1 MFNMRIFTILSVI
14 AVIFVLI
21 GSVSAADIHANDTQT
36 QSASDN
42 DEIVS
47 VENDLDELST
57 NPSTYSNLS
66 NEISS
71 GEKYM
76 ELNHDYYTYDY
87 GSTIEITASDSVID
101 GKGATIDMAKSKIQA
116 FKVTAS
122 GVTIKNLTIK
132 NVNYDRSGAI
142 YFSSSGTVIN
152 CNLDGGIFFGGYGT
166 VINCNFV
173 NNTNYGSTI
182 SFGGSGTVTNCN
194 FTNHNAGSYDGGAIH
209 FGTSGAVTN
218 CNFINNKATLGNG
231 GAIHFGTSGSV
242 KNCNFTNNSAP
253 LGNGGAI
260 YFHNTGIAE
269 NCKFADNLANVGGAV
284 SFSTNGEL
292 TNCNFTNNAAIA
304 FFGPYGNDYQYTRD
318 DLMSDYDWTYGNGG
332 AVNFMD
338 NGVVTNCNF
347 DNNFGTGS
355 AGGAI
360 YFYSSGTVEN
370 CNFTDNNVKQYFDG
384 GAIYFNGSG
393 YVENCNFIGNIA
405 FCANGGAIYFHS
417 PGTVENCNFT
427 NNQASNDGVL
437 SLGNGGAVYFYDS
450 GSVTNSNFIDNKAV
464 TGSAIHFNTIS
475 SINAVSNS
483 LFLNNMAN
491 ADGLQVVQYGDKF
504 EISFT
509 GNDNLINAIYSSG
522 DVSFTN
528 VTYWGA
534 NGITNT
540 NTYTPSRSNREVGQ
554 NITVTVV
561 VNDILVLN
569 VTKITDEDG
578 KIVLGKLDNG
588 IYTITARHYADSY
601 YTQVE
606 TTETVVIG
614 NTYSDLANEIRSG
627 GNITLKHDYY
637 SYDQGPVIS
646 IYTPDSVIDGNGAII
661 DMAGLPMCALKVSAS
676 NVTIKNLTI
685 KNANYNKDGGAIY
698 FSSSGTVEN
707 CIFVNNAAKCGG
719 AIYFSSSG
727 AVLNC
732 NFINNTAKC
741 GGAICFYSSSG
752 TNNISNSSFLNNNL
766 HAEDNAL
773 LQIVQNEGKLEISFM
788 GQDNLLNAIYSNGV
802 VNFSNVTYWDVEG
815 IANTGNSFIAPS
827 PSNNGADLNITVI
840 VVANEDIILNTTKV
854 TDKNGKIVL
863 DELVGGIYTITAY
876 HYADSHYAQVET
888 TETVVVGNTYSDLSY
903 EIGSGGNIILKHD
916 YYIYDHGPVISIA
929 TPGSVIDGNGAII
942 DMVGSDIRALK
953 VDASNVTIK
962 NLTIKN
968 ANYNNSVGGA
978 IYFNSSG
985 SVENCNFI
993 NNSVTY
999 IYVGATGLI
1008 RYEGAN
1014 YFSTYGGAIYFR
1026 GKGNVTNC
1034 SFINNSAS
1042 YGGAISLGGGNVT
1055 NCIFVNNKATDSYG
1069 YGGAIYFR
1077 GRGNVTNCSFINNS
1091 AYQEGGAIDFA
1102 SSYTCTVTNC
1112 NFVNNNAARGGS
1124 VYIKSKGEV
1133 TNCSF
1138 TNNSANR
1145 GGAIYCELSNEIEVT
1160 NCNFTG
1166 NNAITGSAIYFPK
1179 YGGTI
1184 TISNSLFL
1192 NNRANVDDNNPLQ
1205 MVQNGN
1211 KIEIAFMGQ
1220 DNLLN
1225 AIHAAYGYVRFTNVT
1240 YWGVNG
1246 IANTGSSTISGSQME
1261 VGQNIT
1267 VIVVVNDDIV
1277 LNATKVT
1284 DSNGKIVLEEVIKD
1298 NYLIM
1303 ACHDE
1308 DSYYTQ
1314 AKIIKTN
1321 MGVSVTP
1328 ITTNNKTVNITAKSN
1343 IRNDVIRGKLLFVIP
1358 NGTEISASYNADGTW
1373 WAVYT
1378 FDDYGDYNVNA
1389 SYIGGEGIVINNA
1402 LISIKN
1408 DVPINVNDV
1417 SIVFGDV
1424 ANVVVGVPE
1433 AINGQNISIT
1443 VNETSKNTTIEYGKA
1458 NAVFLDLPV
1467 GEYVISVDYLGDVV
1481 NSANST
1487 NAKLTVNKVNST
1499 LTVDNVVLDYGETT
1513 EVTVAT
1519 DGATHIIAKIDN
1531 REAAVNGNTIII
1543 PVLDVGN
1550 YTLTVTTI
1558 PDSNHYAVT
1567 KTANLMVIRVNNTKT
1582 NGTSENVTDNTNST
1596 NSSDTSDT
1604 VKPEMIIPQLDEI
1617 SSDGSIPVTLPSDA
1631 TGTVILT
1638 VNGMDYNFD
1647 VSNGVANVKLPELAN
1662 GDYPYTITYSGD
1674 SKYSSFN
1681 NEGSL
1686 KVNKTT
1692 ANPVKNE
1699 TNATVVDDSKILA
1712 SNKKVIYATGKY
1724 YTIKVYGKDG
1734 QFANGVK
1741 VVITVNG
1748 KTFKKLTTKEG
1759 VAKFKATQKPG
1770 TYKMVISALN
1780 NNITKTL
1787 TVKHLIKL
1795 KSATVKK
1802 SAKKLVLQASLGK
1815 VNGKYLKGK
1824 TITFKFKGKVV
1835 GKVKTDKK
1843 GVAKVTIKSSILKK
1857 LKVGKKITY
1866 QATYNKD
1873 TIKKTVKVKK

>member
-393 YVENCNFIGNIA
+393 HVENCNFIGNIA

-569 VTKITDEDG
+569 VTKITDEYG

-741 GGAICFYSSSG
+741 GGAICFYSSLG

-802 VNFSNVTYWDVEG
+802 VNFTNVTYWDGMG
-815 IANTGNSFIAPS
+815 IANTGNSSIAPS

-999 IYVGATGLI
+999 IRVGVTGVFM
-1008 RYEGAN
+1008 YEGAN
-1014 YFSTYGGAIYFR
+1014 YFGTYGGAIYFR
-1026 GKGNVTNC
+1026 GMGTVTNC
-1034 SFINNSAS
+1034 SFVNNSVTS
-1042 YGGAISLGGGNVT
+1042 GGGAIDMGSGNVT
-1055 NCIFVNNKATDSYG
+1055 NCIFVNNKATSDYS
-1069 YGGAIYFR
+1069 YGGAVRFR
-1077 GRGNVTNCSFINNS
+1077 NNGVVTNCSFIYNF
-1091 AYQEGGAIDFA
+1091 AGKGGAIWI
-1102 SSYTCTVTNC
+1102 
-1112 NFVNNNAARGGS
+1112 NNIGN
-1124 VYIKSKGEV
+1124 VM
-1133 TNCSF
+1133 
-1138 TNNSANR
+1138 
-1145 GGAIYCELSNEIEVT
+1145 
-1160 NCNFTG
+1160 NCNFTW
-1166 NNAITGSAIYFPK
+1166 NNAYVGSAIYFDG
-1179 YGGTI
+1179 YSRTS

-1192 NNRANVDDNNPLQ
+1192 KYMANANGLQ
-1205 MVQNGN
+1205 VVQYGD
-1211 KIEIAFMGQ
+1211 KIEISFTGN
-1220 DNLLN
+1220 DNLIN
-1225 AIHAAYGYVRFTNVT
+1225 VIYSRSGFSSTNVT
-1240 YWGVNG
+1240 YWG
-1246 IANTGSSTISGSQME
+1246 AN
-1261 VGQNIT
+1261 QNIMI
-1267 VIVVVNDDIV
+1267 IVVVNDDIV

-1531 REAAVNGNTIII
+1531 REAAVNGNTIMI

-1567 KTANLMVIRVNNTKT
+1567 KTANLMVIGVNNTKT
-1582 NGTSENVTDNTNST
+1582 NATSENVTDNNNST

-1604 VKPEMIIPQLDEI
+1604 VEPEMVIPQLDEI

-1638 VNGMDYNFD
+1638 VNGVDYNFD

-1674 SKYSSFN
+1674 SKYSSFTN
-1681 NEGSL
+1681 TGSL

-1692 ANPVKNE
+1692 VNPVENE
-1699 TNATVVDDSKILA
+1699 TNTTIVDNSKIIA
-1712 SNKKVIYATGKY
+1712 SNKKVTYGTGKY
-1724 YTIKVYGKDG
+1724 YKIKVYGKDG
-1734 QFANGVK
+1734 QFVNGVK

-1748 KTFKKLTTKEG
+1748 KTFKILTTKDG
-1759 VAKFKATQKPG
+1759 VAKFKITQKPG
-1770 TYKMVISALN
+1770 TYKMIISALN
-1780 NNITKTL
+1780 KNVTKTL

-1802 SAKKLVLQASLGK
+1802 STKKLVLQASLGK

-1824 TITFKFKGKVV
+1824 TITFKFNGKVV
-1835 GKVKTDKK
+1835 GKVKTNKK
-1843 GVAKVTIKSSILKK
+1843 GVAKVTVKSSILKK

-1873 TIKKTVKVKK
+1873 TIKKIVKVKK

>member
-393 YVENCNFIGNIA
+393 HVENCNFIGNIA

-569 VTKITDEDG
+569 VTKITDEYG

-741 GGAICFYSSSG
+741 GGAICFYSSLG

-802 VNFSNVTYWDVEG
+802 VNFTNVTYWDGMG
-815 IANTGNSFIAPS
+815 IANTGNSSIAPS

-888 TETVVVGNTYSDLSY
+888 SETVVVGNTYSDLSY

-999 IYVGATGLI
+999 IRVGVTGVFM
-1008 RYEGAN
+1008 YEGAN
-1014 YFSTYGGAIYFR
+1014 YFGTYGGAIYFR
-1026 GKGNVTNC
+1026 GMGTVTNC
-1034 SFINNSAS
+1034 SFVNNSVTS
-1042 YGGAISLGGGNVT
+1042 GGGAIDMGSGNVT
-1055 NCIFVNNKATDSYG
+1055 NCIFVNNKATSDYS
-1069 YGGAIYFR
+1069 YGGAVRFR
-1077 GRGNVTNCSFINNS
+1077 NNGVVTNCSFIYNF
-1091 AYQEGGAIDFA
+1091 AGKGGAIWI
-1102 SSYTCTVTNC
+1102 
-1112 NFVNNNAARGGS
+1112 NNIGN
-1124 VYIKSKGEV
+1124 VM
-1133 TNCSF
+1133 
-1138 TNNSANR
+1138 
-1145 GGAIYCELSNEIEVT
+1145 
-1160 NCNFTG
+1160 NCNFTW
-1166 NNAITGSAIYFPK
+1166 NNAYVGSAIYFDG
-1179 YGGTI
+1179 YSRTS

-1192 NNRANVDDNNPLQ
+1192 KYMANANGLQ
-1205 MVQNGN
+1205 VVQYGD
-1211 KIEIAFMGQ
+1211 KIEISFTGN
-1220 DNLLN
+1220 DNLIN
-1225 AIHAAYGYVRFTNVT
+1225 VIYSRSGFSSTNVT
-1240 YWGVNG
+1240 YWG
-1246 IANTGSSTISGSQME
+1246 AN
-1261 VGQNIT
+1261 QNIMI
-1267 VIVVVNDDIV
+1267 IVVVNDDIV

-1531 REAAVNGNTIII
+1531 REAAVNGNTIMI

-1567 KTANLMVIRVNNTKT
+1567 KTANLMVIGVNNTKT
-1582 NGTSENVTDNTNST
+1582 NATSENVTDNNNST

-1604 VKPEMIIPQLDEI
+1604 VEPEMVIPQLDEI

-1638 VNGMDYNFD
+1638 VNGVDYNFD

-1674 SKYSSFN
+1674 SKYSSFTN
-1681 NEGSL
+1681 TGSL

-1692 ANPVKNE
+1692 VNPVENE
-1699 TNATVVDDSKILA
+1699 TNTTIVDNSKIIA
-1712 SNKKVIYATGKY
+1712 SNKKVTYGTGKY
-1724 YTIKVYGKDG
+1724 YKIKVYGKDG
-1734 QFANGVK
+1734 QFVNGVK

-1748 KTFKKLTTKEG
+1748 KTFKNLTTKEG

-1770 TYKMVISALN
+1770 TYKMIISALN
-1780 NNITKTL
+1780 KNVTKTL

-1802 SAKKLVLQASLGK
+1802 STKKLVLQASLGK

-1824 TITFKFKGKVV
+1824 TITFKFNGKVV
-1835 GKVKTDKK
+1835 GKVKTNKK
-1843 GVAKVTIKSSILKK
+1843 GVAKVTVKSSILKK

-1873 TIKKTVKVKK
+1873 TIKKIVKVKK